1 MYSSSTMT
9 FENHWTRGN
18 PTLPFLSALGVGL
31 FWTTL
36 LSALVA
42 SQAKMPKNTLQTVL
56 LQLPGNK
63 MVGLIIE
70 VTYEAVPIHQYPF
83 SSTTPAP
90 RRHIHSAVMKIFP
103 EHGAFLAQ
111 LRCVREEL
119 IEQQQLSIL
128 MSDGGPSA
136 E

>member
-1 MYSSSTMT
+1 MT
-9 FENHWTRGN
+9 FESHWTRGN

-42 SQAKMPKNTLQTVL
+42 SQAKMPKNTLRTVL

-83 SSTTPAP
+83 SSKFYKPHLP
-90 RRHIHSAVMKIFP
+90 HIHSAVMKIFP

-119 IEQQQLSIL
+119 IEQQQLSTL
-128 MSDGGPSA
+128 MSDGSPST